1 MVGGYRQSA
10 GLLKSGFGEEHL
22 RGKLAKLRFCA
33 KPKSQLSDNLGHKF
47 CIKPLLAQLR
57 DSAQNIVLG

>member
-1 MVGGYRQSA
+1 MMGGYRQSA

-33 KPKSQLSDNLGHKF
+33 KPKSQLSDNLGYKF
-47 CIKPLLAQLR
+47 CIQPLLA
-57 DSAQNIVLG
+57 